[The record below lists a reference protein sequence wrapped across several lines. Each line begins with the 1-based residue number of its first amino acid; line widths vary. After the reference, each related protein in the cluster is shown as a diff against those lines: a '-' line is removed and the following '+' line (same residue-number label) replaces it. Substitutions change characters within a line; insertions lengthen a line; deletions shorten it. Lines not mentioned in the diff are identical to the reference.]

1 MLPYPVRLLPPLIFV
16 VLQWRPRGSWLGF
29 EGNINRHWSW
39 VCEPRQCSQWARDP
53 DRRLRVR
60 LEGRFGN
67 LGDLRLT
74 TSQIEYWDSLI
85 LAWMD
90 HGRWVE
96 GGWGLEGIH
105 LWTNTHLE
113 SWTRREYKSPSC
125 RLEQFPRL
133 RLVWLRWPGVAA
145 RLDDELTCELDSK
158 QQQVGEGEK
167 RTRDDCGRTNIVL
180 VCSDAHRHGR
190 SPSRFSDSL
199 QVNLSE
205 LMHQMSVL
213 AVDGVE
219 GGLSLD

>member
-1 MLPYPVRLLPPLIFV
+1 MKYAERRRYCSTEGCSRTLCGRCLRRSLLSSNGALEDPGSGLRATSIVVGAGFV
-16 VLQWRPRGSWLGF
+16 SHGSAVSGP
-29 EGNINRHWSW
+29 GTQTDGC
-39 VCEPRQCSQWARDP
+39 V
-53 DRRLRVR
+53 
-60 LEGRFGN
+60 
-67 LGDLRLT
+67 
-74 TSQIEYWDSLI
+74 LI

-167 RTRDDCGRTNIVL
+167 RTRDDY
-180 VCSDAHRHGR
+180 
-190 SPSRFSDSL
+190 
-199 QVNLSE
+199 LSE

-219 GGLSLD
+219 GGGCGLSLD